1 MRAMWAMSA
10 QSHTVTGIRQRGRV
24 IALLAATLLVVGTAW
39 AWAWLSPPIA
49 SAMPGPRPVDPL
61 AHLCGDLVTNPTR
74 WVGQAL
80 RVRAVA
86 IAVPQ
91 WVPAPHS
98 PVLARRMVALLVL
111 VAQGC
116 SLPLVFGPE
125 DRWLSA
131 LRRLP
136 VAGPRRRRGGA
147 GPPSTGCRWTPS
159 AVVVA
164 PPMRRCCWIPA
175 RRLTA
180 ADGPHRRAVARATR
194 LLPMHVLSLL
204 CAGRARRAAV
214 WSIGRAEK
222 GGPT

>member
-136 VAGPRRRRGGA
+136 VAGLRRSGCGTCPR
-147 GPPSTGCRWTPS
+147 STGCRSMPS
-159 AVVVA
+159 TVA
-164 PPMRRCCWIPA
+164 AALPIQRCCWIA
-175 RRLTA
+175 SGRVGTA
-180 ADGPHRRAVARATR
+180 PQDGSAGEPGRYRAVDPIQGVCHRCICCRAPIWYVGRVETR
-194 LLPMHVLSLL
+194 
-204 CAGRARRAAV
+204 
-214 WSIGRAEK
+214 
-222 GGPT
+222 